1 MDKRVSAFVSNPSTN
16 RQLAEGRPAFHRRR
30 QIYRL
35 RRLALV
41 AGLFVVFALL
51 ACSPG
56 KSGSERAQ
64 RPEATSTP
72 ASTEKQPPVRV
83 PARLMVP
90 PSTAG
95 SAGSEA
101 SMPAQ
106 DLRSLTTE
114 QQLAR
119 IIAPMRNLR
128 DLALRLDPTVDE
140 IPVVVN
146 QVTPAYEV
154 GDTHEFLVHN
164 LETNSNFE
172 IVAELVHK
180 TDVAYA
186 WVEEGRKYD
195 SEKIIT
201 SLDRFSEQ
209 SYAAERAFFG
219 SEWNPGVD
227 NDPRLHI
234 LHAYGLGEGI
244 AGYYSSA
251 DEYSSLARDFSNEK
265 EMFYVNLDWLNSSR
279 NYIYYETVL
288 AHEFQHMIHWHND
301 RNEETW
307 VNEGLSEFAQE
318 VAGYE
323 PDTIFAQVF
332 AAEPGYAAQH
342 VGRGQ
347 RRQRRPL
354 RRRPICSW
362 PISRNALA
370 PN

>member
-1 MDKRVSAFVSNPSTN
+1 M
-16 RQLAEGRPAFHRRR
+16 
-30 QIYRL
+30 
-35 RRLALV
+35 

-323 PDTIFAQVF
+323 PDTIFRAGLCP
-332 AAEPGYAAQH
+332 EPGYAA
-342 VGRGQ
+342 
-347 RRQRRPL
+347 
-354 RRRPICSW
+354 
-362 PISRNALA
+362 
-370 PN
+370 